1 MTQDK
6 YQQNSTDDKEGDDD
20 LKAITSSFRLQ
31 QGMKGVMMSNKTAL
45 RYTVVISLKWTSVL
59 GAEFLPRYS
68 FHRKNVYVFK

>member
-1 MTQDK
+1 MTRDK
-6 YQQNSTDDKEGDDD
+6 HQQNSTDDKEGDDD

-45 RYTVVISLKWTSVL
+45 RYTVVISLKWTSAL